1 MQIKRNLL
9 FSEGGLMRKYFQSGL
24 SRESMILIP
33 GKKTVK
39 AIILENGNARVYYQ
53 SKEKSERITDILL
66 EENGKRHLLFRI
78 ENRELT
84 FFLTSKCNQHC
95 IMCPQKLDIDSP
107 DNDLI
112 LQRVI
117 DNLDYD
123 VLDGICFTGG
133 ESILKM
139 KFIEQVVKKAPER
152 IFITILTNGT
162 IMPNVEILKSP
173 RVKLCV
179 PLYASY
185 DELHNK
191 MTGVQSFYK
200 VIENLIKISQYE
212 TLIELRFVMTS
223 LNWQC
228 LEEYARFVWRNLP
241 FIQDVAF
248 MGMELTAEALKNKD
262 ELWINPKEY
271 IDALQKAVSY
281 LDSCDV
287 TAWIYNLPLCLFD
300 EPYRKFV
307 VKSISPW
314 KVRYVTTCDKCKMK
328 SDCGG
333 MFFSDV
339 KEVEKIIIP
348 KQF

>member
-1 MQIKRNLL
+1 MRTKRNLR
-9 FSEGGLMRKYFQSGL
+9 FSGDGQMRDDTML
-24 SRESMILIP
+24 LIP
-33 GKKTVK
+33 GKKKYKSVS
-39 AIILENGNARVYYQ
+39 LETGDVIVFHQ
-53 SKEKSERITDILL
+53 PKVGSEKINDILL

-84 FFLTSKCNQHC
+84 FFLTSKCNQRC
-95 IMCPQKLDIDSP
+95 IMCPQKLDIDSH

-133 ESILKM
+133 ESLLKM
-139 KFIEQVVKKAPER
+139 KFIEQVVQNAPER

-162 IMPNVEILKSP
+162 IMPSEVILKSS
-173 RVKLCV
+173 RCKLCV
-179 PLYASY
+179 PVYAPY
-185 DELHNK
+185 DELHNV
-191 MTGVQSFYK
+191 MTGSSAFYK
-200 VIENLIKISQYE
+200 VIENLMKISQYE
-212 TLIELRFVMTS
+212 TLIELRFVMTK
-223 LNWQC
+223 LNVSC

-241 FIQDVAF
+241 FVQDVAF
-248 MGMELTAEALKNKD
+248 MGMELTAEAHKNKD

-271 IDALQKAVSY
+271 VPALQKAVAY
-281 LDSCDV
+281 LDLCGV

-314 KVRYVTTCDKCKMK
+314 KVRYLPKCAECRMK

-333 MFFSDV
+333 MFFSDL
-339 KEVEKIIIP
+339 KEFWEII
-348 KQF
+348 QNE